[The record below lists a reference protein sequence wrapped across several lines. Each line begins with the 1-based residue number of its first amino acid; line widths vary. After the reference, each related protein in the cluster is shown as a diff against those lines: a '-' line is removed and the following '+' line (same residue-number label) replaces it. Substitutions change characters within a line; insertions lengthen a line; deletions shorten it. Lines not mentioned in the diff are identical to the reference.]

1 MLMENTI
8 KIPLLK
14 FKSFT
19 NAFILKFQESFLLN
33 KKFMKLMINQEAG
46 KDYIQKRLYFYH
58 FLNDGITFILP
69 TLMAIFY
76 FEFNLNWY
84 QTGLIFAFNSLATII
99 FQIIIGYYT
108 DKNRSETLMKIGL
121 FLLTITC
128 FLMIFSYDFVSLF
141 LFALFIGIA
150 LAFQHSISYATTS
163 RMYQEKKD
171 IMIGRQGAAGDAG
184 KCIAV
189 LTSALIIILLHSWK
203 LVLMIWAIISLLTL
217 IIIMLNFKS
226 IKFENY
232 FIEKNE
238 DVLLNDDL
246 PQKRNTIILILI
258 LIIYILY
265 LAIYSL
271 LITNLATYLSVE
283 RKGLVSEYS
292 GLILGYTL
300 VFGVIG
306 AYLSGYVKIKFG
318 MIKSLIVFSI
328 FTILLLI
335 SYICLNTNNLLIN
348 LILLGLIGF
357 LLFLMYPQL
366 LAAINSL
373 FQHKKVG
380 FGYGLILSMGW
391 LGNFLGSLIGGY
403 FANLYSGIIFFY
415 LSIYIFLII
424 IILTVLI
431 HFGHSID

>member
-1 MLMENTI
+1 MD
-8 KIPLLK
+8 
-14 FKSFT
+14 
-19 NAFILKFQESFLLN
+19 
-33 KKFMKLMINQEAG
+33 LMITQEDG
-46 KDYIQKRLYFYH
+46 KAYIQKRLYFYH
-58 FLNDGITFILP
+58 FLNDGITFVLP

-76 FEFNLNWY
+76 FEFNLDWY

-108 DKNRSETLMKIGL
+108 DKNHSETLMKIGL
-121 FLLTITC
+121 FLLTISC
-128 FLMIFSYDFVSLF
+128 FLMIFSYDFWSLF
-141 LFALFIGIA
+141 LFAFFIGIA

-171 IMIGRQGAAGDAG
+171 IMIGHQGAAGDAG

-203 LVLMIWAIISLLTL
+203 LVLMIWAIISFITL
-217 IIIMLNFKS
+217 IIIVQNFKN
-226 IKFENY
+226 IEFKNY
-232 FIEKNE
+232 FNDENK
-238 DVLLNDDL
+238 DVLLQEKS
-246 PQKRNTIILILI
+246 PQQGNTIIIILI
-258 LIIYILY
+258 FLIYILY

-271 LITNLATYLSVE
+271 LITILATYLSVE
-283 RKGLVSEYS
+283 REGLVSEYS

-300 VFGVIG
+300 IFGVVG
-306 AYLSGYVKIKFG
+306 AYLSGYVKGKFG
-318 MIKSLIVFSI
+318 MIKSLIIFSI
-328 FTILLLI
+328 FTILILI
-335 SYICLNTNNLLIN
+335 CYICLNTNDLLIN
-348 LILLGLIGF
+348 LFLLGLIGF

-366 LAAINSL
+366 LASINSH
-373 FQHKKVG
+373 FKHKKIG

-403 FANLYSGIIFFY
+403 FANLYSGIVFFY

-431 HFGHSID
+431 HIGPQIK